1 VQEDRYDLS
10 QCSDDFLFILRAGRD
25 FDRNRR
31 LQLDELNIESRS
43 SVDDF
48 DSREC

>member
-1 VQEDRYDLS
+1 LAQEDRYGLS
-10 QCSDDFLFILRAGRD
+10 QCSDDFRFGCGFGRN
-25 FDRNRR
+25 DR
-31 LQLDELNIESRS
+31 LWLDELNIESRS